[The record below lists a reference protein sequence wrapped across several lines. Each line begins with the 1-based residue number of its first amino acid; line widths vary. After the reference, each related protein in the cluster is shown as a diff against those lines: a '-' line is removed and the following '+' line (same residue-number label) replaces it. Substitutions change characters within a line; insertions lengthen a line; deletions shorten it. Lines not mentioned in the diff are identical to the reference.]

1 LNTNDLSKLH
11 HTTKIAVIISDLE
24 IDTQI
29 KRVFNLTNKLK
40 KNNIISI
47 ISENNVPK
55 IIKISVY
62 TIEKFKKIKNYLIV
76 SPLIDF

>member
-1 LNTNDLSKLH
+1 MR
-11 HTTKIAVIISDLE
+11 
-24 IDTQI
+24 I
-29 KRVFNLTNKLK
+29 KTNKIFP
-40 KNNIISI
+40 IIF
-47 ISENNVPK
+47 SENNVPK